1 MKFTRIF
8 LLALITTQTGFSQSS
23 ESLIVVLDQIY
34 MDDQSTR
41 SRIRTTEDQFG
52 RESKEMDA
60 LWKEI
65 LKRDSLNLI
74 KVSRILDER
83 GWPDKAL
90 IGERGTSA
98 IFLVIQHADQG
109 TQEKYLPLVTKAM
122 EDGNLPSRQ
131 YAMFFDRLLLRQ
143 GKRQVYGT
151 QLAMSKESKAPYVL
165 PLEDPEHVDARRAQ
179 MGLNTMQQNLNRWN
193 LTWDVE
199 AYVKSLP
206 AIEAKEK
213 ELNGKKG
220 G

>member
-1 MKFTRIF
+1 
-8 LLALITTQTGFSQSS
+8 
-23 ESLIVVLDQIY
+23 
-34 MDDQSTR
+34 
-41 SRIRTTEDQFG
+41 
-52 RESKEMDA
+52 MDA

-109 TQEKYLPLVTKAM
+109 TQEKYLPVVTKAM